1 MKTAILHRK
10 LVRFGTVLTLAL
22 VTAFGSLTMQA
33 QPRGRPMHPHP
44 GFVVQSPPRGFVTL
58 NFGNSFFYMSGGV
71 FYQRAPHGFVVVN
84 PPVGL
89 HMWSLPFGAQ
99 RVWFNGAVF
108 YNYNNVF
115 FQPAFGG
122 GFVVVNPP
130 FGSVFVAPPPVVVRP
145 MPPPVIV
152 RPMPPPP
159 MRPVPPVR
167 PVPPIGRPPPT
178 ITPMPMPT
186 VPPIR

>member
-1 MKTAILHRK
+1 MKTSILHRK
-10 LVRFGTVLTLAL
+10 FVRYGIVLMLAGL
-22 VTAFGSLTMQA
+22 GSLTMPA
-33 QPRGRPMHPHP
+33 QPRHRPPPPRP

-99 RVWFNGAVF
+99 RVWFNGMIF

-130 FGSVFVAPPPVVVRP
+130 FGSVMVAPPPIVVRP

-159 MRPVPPVR
+159 MR